1 MGVRR
6 YGGVSEEIVVE
17 GGGEGIFSFLS
28 RGVGVWSRLLCIPK
42 RMGIKFH
49 NSGPLL
55 VFYSQIHP
63 SLLPLLLL
71 SSFYCFTLIS
81 AKI

>member
-1 MGVRR
+1 MWGMWRR
-6 YGGVSEEIVVE
+6 RCGGVSEEIVVE
-17 GGGEGIFSFLS
+17 GGGVEGGNFSFLS

-63 SLLPLLLL
+63 SPHPLYSFLL
-71 SSFYCFTLIS
+71 FTVSL
-81 AKI
+81 